1 VDILKGELQELRDN
15 QMSPAAL
22 MELQQELSDL
32 QSRMNKTETKVDE
45 TAGKLDKLE
54 EKVELDRAQTI
65 ELLADHC
72 ERHDFQSNLAKA
84 HCVLI
89 TGTNKHIYSYRHDS
103 RIMLILF

>member
-1 VDILKGELQELRDN
+1 MQRLQQELQDLKES

-22 MELQQELSDL
+22 MEIQQELSDF
-32 QSRMNKTETKVDE
+32 QSRMGKTETKVDQ
-45 TAGKLDKLE
+45 TAEKVDKLE

-65 ELLADHC
+65 QLLADHC

-89 TGTNKHIYSYRHDS
+89 TG
-103 RIMLILF
+103 